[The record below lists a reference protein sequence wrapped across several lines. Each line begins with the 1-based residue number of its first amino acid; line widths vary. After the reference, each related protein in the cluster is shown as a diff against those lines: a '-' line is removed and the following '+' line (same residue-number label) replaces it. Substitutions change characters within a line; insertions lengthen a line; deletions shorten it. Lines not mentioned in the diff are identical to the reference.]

1 MENKKQ
7 EMGVALYH
15 LKNKFAFGCISG
27 PELTEFKFDK
37 KQVSAI
43 YDFLQKGTFIGM
55 FNIVD
60 FEDYYTIADLNCLGL
75 TRQAISS
82 EERKS
87 LEDARRHRVDELVE
101 MHKDVV
107 SKQIQPE

>member
-7 EMGVALYH
+7 ELGVALYH

-37 KQVSAI
+37 KQVRAI
-43 YDFLQKGTFIGM
+43 YDFLQNGAFIGM
-55 FNIVD
+55 FNIAD
-60 FEDYYTIADLNCLGL
+60 FADYEAVADLNCLGL
-75 TRQAISS
+75 TRQTISS

-87 LEDARRHRVDELVE
+87 LENARRHRIDGLVE
-101 MHKDVV
+101 MHKDFE
-107 SKQIQPE
+107 SKQNQPQ